1 MSLTKLKQRRLLGLD
16 LFSAFTL
23 VVLTAWVILT
33 VVPALRLLGLSLRSP
48 DVTAENYIYL
58 IPKKI
63 TITNYVDAFAFLDK
77 YTVALPRAFFNSAI
91 YTIAGVGGA
100 MTVSVLASFAFATME
115 FRGKRT
121 FFTILMLGLIVPIS
135 AMLLPEYI
143 TVGVLGLRNTYW
155 SLILP
160 YIAFSLALPTMILT
174 HFFKKIPQEVYDAA
188 KIDGS
193 TSFQFLIRIGLPLA
207 KPALATSIIWQFIY
221 LWNEFP
227 LALVLLVREDLYNLP
242 VAVMAMMT
250 ARNSPWHLISSVM
263 VLATVPVMLAFI
275 FFQDFFIEGLTE
287 GALKE

>member
-1 MSLTKLKQRRLLGLD
+1 MKRRSLLGLD
-16 LFSAFTL
+16 AFNVVTL
-23 VVLTAWVILT
+23 VIFTVWVVLT

-48 DVTAENYIYL
+48 NATTESYIHL
-58 IPKKI
+58 IPREL
-63 TITNYVDAFAFLDK
+63 TARNYVDAFAFLDD
-77 YTVALPRAFFNSAI
+77 YTVALPRAFINSAI

-100 MTVSVLASFAFATME
+100 MIVSVLASFAFATME

-121 FFTILMLGLIVPIS
+121 LFTILMLGLIVPIS

-160 YIAFSLALPTMILT
+160 YIAFSMALPTIILT
-174 HFFKKIPQEVYDAA
+174 AFFKEIPQELYDAA

-207 KPALATSIIWQFIY
+207 KPALATSMIWQFIY

-227 LALVLLVREDLYNLP
+227 LALVLLVRENLYNLP

-263 VLATVPVMLAFI
+263 ILATVPVILAFI
-275 FFQDFFIEGLTE
+275 FFQNYFIEGLTE

>member
-1 MSLTKLKQRRLLGLD
+1 MSLTKLKHRRLFGLD

-23 VVLTAWVILT
+23 GMLIAWVILT

-48 DVTAENYIYL
+48 DVTAENYLYL

-174 HFFKKIPQEVYDAA
+174 HFFKQIPQELYDAA

-193 TSFQFLIRIGLPLA
+193 TSFQFLIKIGLPLA

-227 LALVLLVREDLYNLP
+227 LALTLLVKEELYNLP
-242 VAVMAMMT
+242 VAMMAMMT

-263 VLATVPVMLAFI
+263 ILATVPVMLAFI

>member
-1 MSLTKLKQRRLLGLD
+1 MSLTKLKQRRLFGLD

-23 VVLTAWVILT
+23 VVLIAWVILT

-63 TITNYVDAFAFLDK
+63 TITNYVDAFAFLDN

-174 HFFKKIPQEVYDAA
+174 HFFKQIPQELYDAA

-193 TSFQFLIRIGLPLA
+193 TSLQFLIKIGLPLA

-227 LALVLLVREDLYNLP
+227 LALTLLVKEDLYNLP
-242 VAVMAMMT
+242 VAIMAMMT

-263 VLATVPVMLAFI
+263 ILAIVPVMLAFI

>member
-1 MSLTKLKQRRLLGLD
+1 MSLTKLKQRSLFGLD
-16 LFSAFTL
+16 VFSAFTL
-23 VVLTAWVILT
+23 VIVVAWVILT

-48 DVTAENYIYL
+48 DATAENYIYL

-63 TITNYVDAFAFLDK
+63 TIMNYVDAFAFLDA
-77 YTVALPRAFFNSAI
+77 YTIALPRAFFNSAI

-135 AMLLPEYI
+135 AMLLPEYV

-174 HFFKKIPQEVYDAA
+174 SFFKEIPQELYDAA

-227 LALVLLVREDLYNLP
+227 LALVLLAREELYNLP
-242 VAVMAMMT
+242 VAVMTMMT
-250 ARNSPWHLISSVM
+250 ARTSPWHLISSVM
-263 VLATVPVMLAFI
+263 ILATVPVMLVFI
-275 FFQDFFIEGLTE
+275 FFQDFFMEGLTE
-287 GALKE
+287 GALKQ

>member
-1 MSLTKLKQRRLLGLD
+1 MSLTRLKQRSLLGLD

-23 VVLTAWVILT
+23 VMLIAWVILT

-48 DVTAENYIYL
+48 DVTADSYLYL
-58 IPKKI
+58 IPKEL
-63 TITNYVDAFAFLDK
+63 TIRNYVDAFAFVDE
-77 YTVALPRAFFNSAI
+77 YTVSLPRAFFNSAI

-174 HFFKKIPQEVYDAA
+174 HFFKKIPQELYDAA

-275 FFQDFFIEGLTE
+275 FFQDFFIAGLTE